1 MGRPRFTS
9 GPSLFKQKEKQF
21 IFEIF
26 MNYGYARVSTIGQ
39 AREGNSLE
47 SQEAQLREAGA
58 EKIYADTFTG
68 TKNDRPEL
76 TRLLNVIKKG
86 DYFIATKLDRIARD
100 VKQGIEL
107 IDKLK
112 DKGVIVNVLN
122 IGIIDNSITG
132 KLIRTIMFAFSEF
145 ERDMI
150 IQRTQEGKQIAK
162 MNPNYREGRPKK
174 YTIEQLSHAKE
185 LLKTNSYTQVAKM
198 TGISKSTLIRANK
211 Q

>member
-1 MGRPRFTS
+1 
-9 GPSLFKQKEKQF
+9 
-21 IFEIF
+21 

-145 ERDMI
+145 E
-150 IQRTQEGKQIAK
+150 TQEGKQIAK

>member
-1 MGRPRFTS
+1 MY
-9 GPSLFKQKEKQF
+9 
-21 IFEIF
+21 
-26 MNYGYARVSTIGQ
+26 YGYARVSTVGQ

>member
-1 MGRPRFTS
+1 MY
-9 GPSLFKQKEKQF
+9 
-21 IFEIF
+21 
-26 MNYGYARVSTIGQ
+26 YGYARVSTIGQ
-39 AREGNSLE
+39 AKEGNSLE

-58 EKIYADTFTG
+58 EIIFADTFTG
-68 TKNDRPEL
+68 TKADRPEL
-76 TRLLNVIKKG
+76 SKLLNVIQRG

-100 VKQGIEL
+100 VKHGIEL

-132 KLIRTIMFAFSEF
+132 KLIRTIMLAFSEF

-174 YTIEQLSHAKE
+174 YNIEQLSHAIE
-185 LLKTNSYTQVAKM
+185 LLKSNSYTQVSRM
-198 TGISKSTLIRANK
+198 TGISKSTLIREK
-211 Q
+211 RKSL